1 MVDETLSGGGSAAS
15 ICPWCSAEYTGEPA
29 ACPSC
34 GAALTGDP
42 TMDPSMPGLTAID
55 AAAIVRAK
63 APAPRQRNRL
73 LSWISGEYPDDA
85 PSASDAQALAP
96 PDAEV
101 QREILRLELEAEV
114 ANLEAE
120 RDSLLSEAVVE
131 GRLDELP
138 QDIQPMAT
146 GEFDADTLAAA
157 TTDEDGVPIPAP
169 ETPVATV
176 TESTSE
182 TPAGDESPSDDTA
195 PSA

>member
-1 MVDETLSGGGSAAS
+1 MADQTLPADPPSES
-15 ICPWCSAEYTGEPA
+15 ICPWCSAAVVPGSPT
-29 ACPSC
+29 CPSC
-34 GAALTGDP
+34 GAILESEEDR
-42 TMDPSMPGLTAID
+42 DVPGLTAVD
-55 AAAIVRAK
+55 PGALRPEAK
-63 APAPRQRNRL
+63 PAGRNRL

-85 PSASDAQALAP
+85 PSASEAQALAP

-138 QDIQPMAT
+138 QEIQPLAT

-157 TTDEDGVPIPAP
+157 TTDEEGLPIPAADAP
-169 ETPVATV
+169 AVASTETAP
-176 TESTSE
+176 E
-182 TPAGDESPSDDTA
+182 TPAGDDAASDDEA